1 MRIFGGI
8 LILIGGA
15 IAIVG
20 GGYGGIFYLATDAMA
35 KGVGG
40 PYDLEM
46 RLIFSL
52 FFIIPFL
59 LGCFIAFLGF
69 LAFRPSGT
77 K

>member
-8 LILIGGA
+8 LVLIGGA
-15 IAIVG
+15 IALVG
-20 GGYGGIFYLATDAMA
+20 GGYGGFFYLAASKMA
-35 KGVGG
+35 EGVGG
-40 PYDLEM
+40 PYDLGM
-46 RLIFSL
+46 HLLGSL

-69 LAFRPSGT
+69 LAFRPTDS

>member
-8 LILIGGA
+8 MIFIGGV

-40 PYDLEM
+40 PYDLGM

-52 FFIIPFL
+52 FFIIPL
-59 LGCFIAFLGF
+59 LVGGFISFLGY
-69 LAFRPSGT
+69 LTFRPTDS